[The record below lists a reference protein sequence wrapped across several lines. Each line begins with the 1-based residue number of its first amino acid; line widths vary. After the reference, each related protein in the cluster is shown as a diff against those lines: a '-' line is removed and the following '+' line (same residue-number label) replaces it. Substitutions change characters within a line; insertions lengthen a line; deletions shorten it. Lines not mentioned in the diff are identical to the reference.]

1 MTQSQDGAPGADRRA
16 VIEAAL
22 ADYPHLTDETLA
34 DVIAWF
40 RKEASAHDVAMVA
53 SNAAITEPYR
63 RFRADHIDRLTGKD
77 LMRGMLFAAI
87 AGVIVLV
94 IIWRAL

>member
-1 MTQSQDGAPGADRRA
+1 MTQTQDGTARRA

-22 ADYPHLTDETLA
+22 AEYPDLTSETLA

-40 RKEASAHDVAMVA
+40 RKEASAYDVAMVA
-53 SNAAITEPYR
+53 SNAAIAERYR
-63 RFRADHIDRLTGKD
+63 RFRADHIDRLTIKD
-77 LMRGMLFAAI
+77 LMKGVAFAAAI
-87 AGVIVLV
+87 AVIGVL